1 MAYATPQTLID
12 RVADIETLSQ
22 AASPVDQVPVSGE
35 LLRLTIE
42 SGDRS
47 AFTAEQQAAADDA
60 LMSLQ
65 MAIGDAE
72 SQVNGYLTGRHS
84 VPLATVPDAIVRHTI
99 GIAIYYVMG
108 SRASEREERMYKDAI
123 AFLRDVARG
132 VVSLG
137 TDASGDQPDTSGT
150 VQFEPG
156 TKHFGRD
163 QDGFL

>member
-1 MAYATPQTLID
+1 MPYATAQTLID
-12 RVADIETLSQ
+12 RVSDIATLAQ
-22 AASPVDQVPVSGE
+22 AAGPVDQSVVSGA

-47 AFTAEQQAAADDA
+47 AYTADEQAAADDA
-60 LMSLQ
+60 LV
-65 MAIGDAE
+65 AIQRALADAE
-72 SQVNGYLTGRHS
+72 SEVNGYLAGRHQ
-84 VPLATVPDAIVRHTI
+84 VPLVTVPDSIVRHTI
-99 GIAIYYVMG
+99 GIAIYYILG
-108 SRASEREERMYKDAI
+108 ARATERDERLYKDAI
-123 AFLRDVARG
+123 AFLRDVSKG

-137 TDASGDQPDTSGT
+137 TDGDGDQPSTSNT